1 MDVNRPASTRTLPA
15 ILNLVAVLTPF
26 ASRTAILS
34 TSSVNN
40 LTPFSSISDFD
51 ALSA

>member
-1 MDVNRPASTRTLPA
+1 MDANRPASTKTLPP
-15 ILNLVAVLTPF
+15 ILNLVTGLPQFV
-26 ASRTAILS
+26 SITANIS